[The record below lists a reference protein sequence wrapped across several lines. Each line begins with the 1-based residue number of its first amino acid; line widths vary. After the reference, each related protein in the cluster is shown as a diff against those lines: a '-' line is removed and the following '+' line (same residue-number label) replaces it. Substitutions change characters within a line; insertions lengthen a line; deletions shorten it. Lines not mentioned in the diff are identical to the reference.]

1 MNWFRKMMM
10 GRYGTDQLSIAL
22 LALYMVLYLSAQLTR
37 WYVLMLISFIP
48 FFLCFFRMFSRNV
61 SKRYNENYKFMNWW
75 NPVWMWIRRNAYK
88 VRSWFQNAAGRT
100 KDRKTHRYY
109 KCPNCSNTLRVPKGK
124 GKISITCP
132 VCKTEFIKK
141 T

>member
-1 MNWFRKMMM
+1 MNWLRKVMA

-22 LALYMVLYLSAQLTR
+22 LALYAVLYILAQIIH
-37 WYVLMLISFIP
+37 WYLLALFAIIP
-48 FFLCFFRMFSRNV
+48 LVLCFFRMFSRNYT
-61 SKRYNENYKFMNWW
+61 KRYQENMLFLKYW
-75 NPVWMWIRRNAYK
+75 NPVKDRFKRAFNML
-88 VRSWFQNAAGRT
+88 

-109 KCPNCSNTLRVPKGK
+109 KCPKCSSTLRVPKGK

>member
-1 MNWFRKMMM
+1 MNWLRKVMA

-22 LALYMVLYLSAQLTR
+22 IVLYAVLYILAQITHWCLLA
-37 WYVLMLISFIP
+37 WIALIP
-48 FFLCFFRMFSRNV
+48 FALCFFRMLSRNYTQ
-61 SKRYNENYKFMNWW
+61 RYRENTVFLRYW
-75 NPVWMWIRRNAYK
+75 NPVGNRFRRTI
-88 VRSWFQNAAGRT
+88 SML
-100 KDRKTHRYY
+100 KDRRTHRYY
-109 KCPNCSNTLRVPKGK
+109 KCPQCSSTLRVPKGK